1 MERAVVSVEFSV
13 AVVAVEQD
21 FLIQEAQE
29 VLVVEAVLVH
39 QEFVQ

>member
-1 MERAVVSVEFSV
+1 MVSVEFSV
-13 AVVAVEQD
+13 VVVAVEQD

-29 VLVVEAVLVH
+29 VLVVEVVLVH